1 MTIMKYIIRTL
12 TVLLYIIK
20 VILLLTVVVP
30 ALSYIILDDF
40 EKPFDMVDDVLNWLN
55 NFNK

>member
-1 MTIMKYIIRTL
+1 MKYIIRTL